1 MTSKTMECPEAR
13 ISLGVYVL
21 GAIDPAERTLVDAHL
36 STCQD
41 CRDELAGL
49 AGLPALLGRVSKE
62 EAIALADTDGT
73 PYNPYETPV
82 PAPEPPKELLAAVLD
97 LTTARRRRRHWRDAT
112 LAVAAAALIAVG
124 VFGGLRL
131 GSSPAQQTATTASAQ
146 QGLPVGPVGSAMKT
160 ATGNSGT
167 MSATVK
173 YSGMGWGTYLDT
185 SVTGIPVGTDC
196 KLYVIEADGTRVQA
210 NNWVTDDLEGHVWY
224 PGSVSMASGGITGFE
239 VTVGSGKTIQLTV

>member
-36 STCQD
+36 ATCHD

-73 PYNPYETPV
+73 PYNPYESPV
-82 PAPEPPKELLAAVLD
+82 ATPEPPKELLAAVLD
-97 LTTARRRRRHWRDAT
+97 LTTARRRRRNWRSAGLT
-112 LAVAAAALIAVG
+112 VAAAAIIAAG

-131 GSSPAQQTATTASAQ
+131 GLSPAQPTATTASAQ
-146 QGLPVGPVGSAMKT
+146 QGLPIGPAYGSMKT
-160 ATGNSGT
+160 ANGSSGT
-167 MSATVK
+167 MTATVK
-173 YSGMGWGTYLDT
+173 YSSMGWGTALDT
-185 SVTGIPVGTDC
+185 LVTGIPVGTQC
-196 KLYVIEADGTRVQA
+196 KLYVIEADGARVQA
-210 NNWVTDDLEGHVWY
+210 ANWVTDELEGRVWY
-224 PGSVSMASGGITGFE
+224 PGSVSMTSGGITGFE
-239 VTVGSGKTIQLTV
+239 VTVGSGKAIQLTA